1 MMRRMKLEAIQVE
14 SFETTRLPVRTGT
27 VGAYESDPPFP
38 DIPPSKGGTCEGTCL
53 GKTCEGSCD
62 CPSEQATCDTCQ
74 GPNCNGP
81 VEA

>member
-1 MMRRMKLEAIQVE
+1 MRQLKLEAIQVE
-14 SFETTRLPVRTGT
+14 SFETTRLPARTGT
-27 VGAYESDPPFP
+27 VGAYGSDPFP
-38 DIPPSKGGTCEGTCL
+38 EIPPSKEGTTCEGTCL
-53 GKTCEGSCD
+53 GPSCGQSCD

>member
-1 MMRRMKLEAIQVE
+1 MQRMKLESIQVE
-14 SFETTRLPVRTGT
+14 SFATTRFAGRTGT
-27 VGAYESDPPFP
+27 VAAYESDPFP
-38 DIPPSKGGTCEGTCL
+38 EIPPSKGSTCEGTCL